1 MKTWRARWSPY
12 ESYDGED
19 GNDDGEWERVGHA
32 ETDVSDYEELHGH
45 RLMPVVMKG
54 GLWVIDRLL
63 VMWVA
68 SAMSGP
74 AALIPWKL
82 WASDDDSVGLVFGEL
97 DIHRVHG
104 LRHGVE
110 WGFDLWKMRQVGA
123 LGGLGPLLPSGK
135 PQRVK
140 FVGAP
145 GRTGFNATSQRDT
158 KEIVLACFWVEV
170 STELEELVEVE
181 IEAEVRI
188 APAAKTAAV
197 PKVSVPTPP
206 AYPPDPKITAPKT
219 PPKNPPKPPA
229 SRQSQESQAAVI
241 PKVPP
246 KSALTSDPIVDLP
259 RSVLLYSPDTF
270 SRCNFRVEDSQRL
283 EGKVVVFDF
292 HNVIDRYYWAPR
304 VGQRKQQYKIP
315 YPNEAPELLSDV
327 QGLLRRV
334 HRAAEE
340 AGALVVICSHIGE
353 GSRSIEDWA
362 LDTLRNTF
370 IQSVGQRQADL
381 VIITRSRTGRLGKL
395 DICRRLFQQ
404 PSLLIIDDNT
414 GICEEWSRSANAA
427 AFHIQLPR
435 RDLPSIGRSFSSI
448 FEAARP
454 GKEKKKVDD
463 SDATDLA
470 SKGLPTRLPEK
481 GIVQSETR
489 RNSREIPFAREV
501 SLSGNP
507 SSIASAAV
515 GPVDA
520 SESVPCR
527 RVRYEEGEKGDAAAA
542 GTHSWPLAMS
552 RERFRDSDSF
562 AMWVWGL
569 DLGSCDPSTAG
580 LN

>member
-1 MKTWRARWSPY
+1 MDAPDPDRGPEILPRPRGIRAGKSAVRKRKAYQQYQLNLHTFRYTSLDDVPVRH
-12 ESYDGED
+12 SDG
-19 GNDDGEWERVGHA
+19 
-32 ETDVSDYEELHGH
+32 
-45 RLMPVVMKG
+45 
-54 GLWVIDRLL
+54 
-63 VMWVA
+63 
-68 SAMSGP
+68 
-74 AALIPWKL
+74 
-82 WASDDDSVGLVFGEL
+82 
-97 DIHRVHG
+97 
-104 LRHGVE
+104 
-110 WGFDLWKMRQVGA
+110 
-123 LGGLGPLLPSGK
+123 
-135 PQRVK
+135 
-140 FVGAP
+140 
-145 GRTGFNATSQRDT
+145 SQRPLYSKPGWRPIFESDS
-158 KEIVLACFWVEV
+158 EPE
-170 STELEELVEVE
+170 EELVEVE
-181 IEAEVRI
+181 IEAEEPPLIPKASGAVPGYHRIRTPPAPPAPPVRPSSSSSASAVAIAPSQGPSAKVSSSAPSVTASVSGQRLAPTPKVRI
-188 APAAKTAAV
+188 TPAAKTAAV

-229 SRQSQESQAAVI
+229 SQESQAAVI

-414 GICEEWSRSANAA
+414 GICEEWNRSANAA

-448 FEAARP
+448 FEAEP
-454 GKEKKKVDD
+454 
-463 SDATDLA
+463 SILNW
-470 SKGLPTRLPEK
+470 
-481 GIVQSETR
+481 I
-489 RNSREIPFAREV
+489 
-501 SLSGNP
+501 SG
-507 SSIASAAV
+507 
-515 GPVDA
+515 
-520 SESVPCR
+520 
-527 RVRYEEGEKGDAAAA
+527 
-542 GTHSWPLAMS
+542 
-552 RERFRDSDSF
+552 
-562 AMWVWGL
+562 
-569 DLGSCDPSTAG
+569 
-580 LN
+580 